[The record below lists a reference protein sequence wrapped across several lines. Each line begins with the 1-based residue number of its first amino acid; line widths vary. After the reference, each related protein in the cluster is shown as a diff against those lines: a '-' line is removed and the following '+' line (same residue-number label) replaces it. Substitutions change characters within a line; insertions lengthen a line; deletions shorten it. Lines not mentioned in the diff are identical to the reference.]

1 MVQRLTFVAIALF
14 WIVMNVLLWRSEFG
28 RGESGAAI
36 PVATVWQKM
45 LTAPDNSS
53 LTVLHKGK
61 RVGFCRW
68 SVNVGQELSTGQ
80 ISTEEYAPEGR
91 IEKLTG
97 YTIDLEGG
105 VALGAA
111 TNRLTFD
118 LSVKLST
125 NQVWR
130 EVRLRSGYQ
139 RNIWEIRSNAGDE
152 TVRLRVDNEGQRW
165 DSTITFAEL
174 QNPEKLLAEL
184 VGPRRPGHRRWTRSP
199 NARNGGPG
207 KTFHQPAM
215 GSAIRLDHHRPCAS
229 QSLSSDRPTT
239 RPLQSFRHCQP
250 GRRTHAGRTARRHCP
265 DQRRHRQLR
274 SVAMIELIHL
284 VKKFGDLTAVNDI
297 NLTVEKGEF
306 FAVLGPN
313 AAGKT
318 TTLRILAGLIKPTSG
333 SARIAGFDVQSQP
346 LEARQRLAYVPD
358 FPFLYDKLSPWEFF
372 RFSGQL
378 FQMSEERIQL
388 AARELIPRFGLEEFI
403 NKPIEGLSHGT
414 RQRVAIVSALM
425 HEPEVFVID
434 EPMVG
439 LDPQHARVVKDVLKE
454 RSQRGMTVFLST
466 HQLSVAEEMADRIG
480 IIHQGRLV
488 AVGTDFELR
497 RQGGVGGALEQAF
510 LALTNASTVT

>member
-184 VGPRRPGHRRWTRSP
+184 VGP
-199 NARNGGPG
+199 AA
-207 KTFHQPAM
+207 PAIAAGLGLPM
-215 GSAIRLDHHRPCAS
+215 RATAGQAK
-229 QSLSSDRPTT
+229 LS
-239 RPLQSFRHCQP
+239 
-250 GRRTHAGRTARRHCP
+250 
-265 DQRRHRQLR
+265 
-274 SVAMIELIHL
+274 
-284 VKKFGDLTAVNDI
+284 I
-297 NLTVEKGEF
+297 NL
-306 FAVLGPN
+306 PW
-313 AAGKT
+313 
-318 TTLRILAGLIKPTSG
+318 
-333 SARIAGFDVQSQP
+333 
-346 LEARQRLAYVPD
+346 EARSDWITIA
-358 FPFLYDKLSPWEFF
+358 
-372 RFSGQL
+372 
-378 FQMSEERIQL
+378 
-388 AARELIPRFGLEEFI
+388 
-403 NKPIEGLSHGT
+403 
-414 RQRVAIVSALM
+414 
-425 HEPEVFVID
+425 
-434 EPMVG
+434 
-439 LDPQHARVVKDVLKE
+439 HARVKAYRLTARLLDRYKVSVIVSRVGELMRVELPGDIVLINDDIA
-454 RSQRGMTVFLST
+454 SY
-466 HQLSVAEEMADRIG
+466 
-480 IIHQGRLV
+480 
-488 AVGTDFELR
+488 
-497 RQGGVGGALEQAF
+497 GV
-510 LALTNASTVT
+510 SR

>member
-53 LTVLHKGK
+53 LTVLYKGK

-139 RNIWEIRSNAGDE
+139 RNIWEIRSNVGDE

-174 QNPEKLLAEL
+174 RNPEKLLAEL
-184 VGPRRPGHRRWTRSP
+184 VGPAAPAIAAGLGVPLRPSP
-199 NARNGGPG
+199 GQAG
-207 KTFHQPAM
+207 
-215 GSAIRLDHHRPCAS
+215 
-229 QSLSSDRPTT
+229 LS
-239 RPLQSFRHCQP
+239 
-250 GRRTHAGRTARRHCP
+250 
-265 DQRRHRQLR
+265 
-274 SVAMIELIHL
+274 
-284 VKKFGDLTAVNDI
+284 I
-297 NLTVEKGEF
+297 NL
-306 FAVLGPN
+306 PW
-313 AAGKT
+313 
-318 TTLRILAGLIKPTSG
+318 
-333 SARIAGFDVQSQP
+333 
-346 LEARQRLAYVPD
+346 EARSDWITIA
-358 FPFLYDKLSPWEFF
+358 
-372 RFSGQL
+372 
-378 FQMSEERIQL
+378 
-388 AARELIPRFGLEEFI
+388 
-403 NKPIEGLSHGT
+403 
-414 RQRVAIVSALM
+414 
-425 HEPEVFVID
+425 
-434 EPMVG
+434 
-439 LDPQHARVVKDVLKE
+439 HARVKAYRLTARLLDRYKVSVLVSRVGEIIRVDLPGDV
-454 RSQRGMTVFLST
+454 
-466 HQLSVAEEMADRIG
+466 I
-480 IIHQGRLV
+480 LV
-488 AVGTDFELR
+488 NDDIASY
-497 RQGGVGGALEQAF
+497 GVPR
-510 LALTNASTVT
+510 